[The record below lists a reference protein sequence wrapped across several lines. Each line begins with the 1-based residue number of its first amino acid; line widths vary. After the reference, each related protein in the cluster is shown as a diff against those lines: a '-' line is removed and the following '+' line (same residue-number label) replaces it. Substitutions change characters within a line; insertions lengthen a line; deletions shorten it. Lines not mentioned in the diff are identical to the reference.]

1 LGRSGCH
8 RSSTGTIKRIIDYF
22 NRFQHH
28 KIKHFLQ
35 ALQEDVKKLE
45 PNVSN
50 IKRVI
55 DILSPKVEEELLKE
69 LKRIKER
76 LDTTWVTVVA
86 ESLKKNNSLKN
97 ALELTQRTVE
107 GTASIRSYLDELL
120 PDIPAAAVI
129 NSTAELSQTLRKLN
143 ALKNRVDMKTNEY
156 RSIVDAGKIFPF
168 SIIYLKWV
176 ISPFFCIIFR
186 QCGRSPFQCE

>member
-1 LGRSGCH
+1 M
-8 RSSTGTIKRIIDYF
+8 
-22 NRFQHH
+22 
-28 KIKHFLQ
+28 
-35 ALQEDVKKLE
+35 
-45 PNVSN
+45 SN

-156 RSIVDAGKIFPF
+156 RSIVDAGKIFLF
-168 SIIYLKWV
+168 SIDYLKWF
-176 ISPFFCIIFR
+176 ISPFFYIIFR
-186 QCGRSPFQCE
+186 QCCRSSFQCE

>member
-1 LGRSGCH
+1 M
-8 RSSTGTIKRIIDYF
+8 
-22 NRFQHH
+22 
-28 KIKHFLQ
+28 
-35 ALQEDVKKLE
+35 QEDVKKLE

-86 ESLKKNNSLKN
+86 ESLKKNNSLKT

-129 NSTAELSQTLRKLN
+129 NSTTELSQTLRKLN

-156 RSIVDAGKIFPF
+156 RSIVDAGKIFLF
-168 SIIYLKWV
+168 SI
-176 ISPFFCIIFR
+176 
-186 QCGRSPFQCE
+186 E

>member
-1 LGRSGCH
+1 M
-8 RSSTGTIKRIIDYF
+8 
-22 NRFQHH
+22 
-28 KIKHFLQ
+28 
-35 ALQEDVKKLE
+35 
-45 PNVSN
+45 SN

-168 SIIYLKWV
+168 SIIYLSQV
-176 ISPFFCIIFR
+176 GYFTFFLHYF
-186 QCGRSPFQCE
+186 